1 MSDLSKVNWNK
12 TQPLIL
18 FMREQIPTYFPIIAQ
33 KHPGGRGVG
42 GYVERTTKTGSFS
55 FHSEGRAAD
64 IYLNAFDA
72 DQLQIGDALRDGFIR
87 YYQSLGVDHVIWNTK
102 IWSVDKG
109 GPRPY
114 TGGNGPHT
122 DHIHVAI
129 TQAGSQKKNPDLI
142 RMLDEVSLLLTSIQI
157 SHYIGNLW

>member
-1 MSDLSKVNWNK
+1 MADLSKVNWDK

-18 FMREQIPTYFPIIAQ
+18 FMREQIPTYFPIIAE
-33 KHPGGRGVG
+33 KHPRGRGVG

-72 DQLQIGDALRDGFIR
+72 EQRHIGDALRDGFIR
-87 YYQSLGVDHVIWNTK
+87 YHQSLGVDHVIWNTK
-102 IWSVDKG
+102 IWSVEKG

-129 TQAGSQKKNPDLI
+129 TKAGSQKKNPDLI
-142 RMLDEVSLLLTSIQI
+142 RMLDEVSAIVFSME
-157 SHYIGNLW
+157 IGYAFRYLW